1 MTEKKSRAEDMR
13 KSRANVKLIQVRLTP
28 ENEKILNEKI
38 AETGET
44 TTELVNRIINE
55 SKTKT

>member
-1 MTEKKSRAEDMR
+1 MR

>member
-13 KSRANVKLIQVRLTP
+13 KSRAHVKLIQVRLTP

>member
-28 ENEKILNEKI
+28 ENEKILNKKI